1 METATKAEARSGS
14 QASAEA
20 DIKRILRL
28 MRTATGDEKHG
39 SSTLSVLDVLW
50 VLYDRVLRYDP
61 NNPRSEERDRFVMS
75 KGHGPLALYAIL
87 ADKGFF
93 PPSELAT
100 FLRYDSILGGH
111 PDRNKVPGVEA
122 STGSL
127 GHGLP
132 MAVGMAL
139 AVRAKRSDRRVFA
152 LIGDGECNEGTIW
165 EAAMVAADK
174 RLANLTVIA
183 VNNHSSSIPLGN
195 LATRFTAFG
204 WAATTVDGRD
214 HERLYE
220 ALSRSDAERPGVVVA
235 DVEPKGE

>member
-1 METATKAEARSGS
+1 MSSTDIARI
-14 QASAEA
+14 EH
-20 DIKRILRL
+20 L
-28 MRTATGDEKHG
+28 MTLATGDEKHDK
-39 SSTLSVLDVLW
+39 SAHSTLDVLW

-61 NNPRSEERDRFVMS
+61 KQPRSEQRDRFVLS

-93 PPSELAT
+93 PAVALGT

-139 AVRAKRSDRRVFA
+139 ALRAKRSDRRVFA

-165 EAAMVAADK
+165 EAAMVAAD
-174 RLANLTVIA
+174 
-183 VNNHSSSIPLGN
+183 
-195 LATRFTAFG
+195 
-204 WAATTVDGRD
+204 
-214 HERLYE
+214 
-220 ALSRSDAERPGVVVA
+220 
-235 DVEPKGE
+235 